1 VILIGEL
8 MKLAQRLVGDGL
20 HPRLISEGYELA
32 KKETLAFLQQC
43 RVPHSN
49 GASKVSTDE
58 SFAQLVPAKDAVVV
72 ANDALDKELLLC
84 VARTTL
90 RTKLP
95 VVLADKLAEICVE
108 AVLVVR
114 TPGTPIDLFMV
125 EIQEMLHRAADET
138 TLIRGLVLDHGARHP
153 DMPKRMENVFVLT
166 LNCGLEYEKSE
177 VNSGMMYKS
186 AAQRQEMADKEH
198 RFVDE
203 RVEQI
208 IKLKQLVCSGDK
220 EDYGFLVVNQKGI
233 DPLALD
239 MLAKHNIMGLRR
251 AKRRNMERLVLAC
264 GGTQQNAVDELKP
277 EHLGFAG
284 LVWEQT
290 LGEDK
295 FTFVEKVTNPL
306 SCTVLIRGSTAHQI
320 AQIKDSVRDGVR
332 AVKHAIED
340 GALVPGAGAFYVAAA
355 EHLQQYARTIEGRQS
370 LAVRT
375 YADALLVL
383 PKTLAAN
390 CGADALDALLA
401 VQNAQRKDGGS
412 TKIGI
417 DGITGDVVD
426 AAAAGIW
433 DIERVVRQL
442 IQGGTMIA
450 TQLLLVDEIIA
461 AGKSAGTPN
470 PEQAMEN

>member
-1 VILIGEL
+1 

-20 HPRLISEGYELA
+20 HPRLISEGFEMA
-32 KKETLAFLQQC
+32 KKETLAFLQTQ
-43 RVPHSN
+43 RVVHGN
-49 GASKVSTDE
+49 GASSVSGDE
-58 SFAQLVPAKDAVVV
+58 SVAVKPGAKAALATL
-72 ANDALDKELLLC
+72 ANEALDKELLLC

-108 AVLVVR
+108 SVLVVR
-114 TPGTPIDLFMV
+114 QPGEPVDLFMI

-138 TLIRGLVLDHGARHP
+138 TLVRGLVLDHGARHP
-153 DMPKRMENVFVLT
+153 DMPKRLENVFVLT

-177 VNSGMMYKS
+177 VNSSMMYKS

-198 RFVDE
+198 SFVDE
-203 RVEQI
+203 RVEHI
-208 IKLKQLVCSGDK
+208 IKLKQLVCAGDK
-220 EDYGFLVVNQKGI
+220 AHYGFLVVNQKGI

-239 MLAKHNIMGLRR
+239 MLAKHNILGLRR

-264 GGTQQNAVDELKP
+264 GGTQQNAVDDLKP

-295 FTFVEKVTNPL
+295 FTFVEKVTNPR
-306 SCTVLIRGSTAHQI
+306 SCTVLIRGSTGHQI

-340 GALVPGAGAFYVAAA
+340 GAVLPGAGAFYVAAA
-355 EHLQQYARTIEGRQS
+355 EHLQQFARTVDGRQS
-370 LAVRT
+370 LAIRT

-383 PKTLAAN
+383 PKTLASN
-390 CGADALDALLA
+390 CGADALDSLLA
-401 VQNAQRKDGGS
+401 VQNAQRKAGN
-412 TKIGI
+412 TKLGI
-417 DGITGDVVD
+417 DGHTGDVVD
-426 AAAAGIW
+426 AATAGLW
-433 DIERVVRQL
+433 DVERVVRQL

-461 AGKSAGTPN
+461 AGKSQGTPS
-470 PEQAMEN
+470 PEAAMEQ

>member
-1 VILIGEL
+1 LIGEL

-32 KKETLAFLQQC
+32 KKETLQFLVSQ
-43 RVPHSN
+43 RVEHGKGQS
-49 GASKVSTDE
+49 AVSVNE
-58 SFAQLVPAKDAVVV
+58 SVGVKLSSADKAAAL
-72 ANDALDKELLLC
+72 ANDQLDKELLLC

-95 VVLADKLAEICVE
+95 AVLADKLAEICVE
-108 AVLVVR
+108 SVLVVR
-114 TPGTPIDLFMV
+114 QPGEAVDLFMI
-125 EIQEMLHRAADET
+125 EIQEMLHRATDET

-153 DMPKRMENVFVLT
+153 DMPKRLENVFVLT

-177 VNSGMMYKS
+177 VNSTMMYKS

-203 RVEQI
+203 RVAHI
-208 IKLKQLVCSGDK
+208 IALKQLVCAGDK
-220 EDYGFLVVNQKGI
+220 AHYGFLVVNQKGI

-239 MLAKHNIMGLRR
+239 MLAKHNILGLRR

-295 FTFVEKVTNPL
+295 FTFIEKVTNPR

-320 AQIKDSVRDGVR
+320 AQVKDSVRDGVR

-340 GALVPGAGAFYVAAA
+340 GAVLPGAGAFYVAAA
-355 EHLQQYARTIEGRQS
+355 EHLQQVARNVDGRQS
-370 LAVRT
+370 LAVRA
-375 YADALLVL
+375 YADALLIL
-383 PKTLAAN
+383 PKTLASN
-390 CGADALDALLA
+390 CGADALDQLLA
-401 VQNAQRKDGGS
+401 VQNAQRKGGNTKLGLDGL
-412 TKIGI
+412 
-417 DGITGDVVD
+417 TGDVID

-433 DIERVVRQL
+433 DVERVVRQL

-461 AGKSAGTPN
+461 AGKGGGTPN
-470 PEQAMEN
+470 PEAAMEN